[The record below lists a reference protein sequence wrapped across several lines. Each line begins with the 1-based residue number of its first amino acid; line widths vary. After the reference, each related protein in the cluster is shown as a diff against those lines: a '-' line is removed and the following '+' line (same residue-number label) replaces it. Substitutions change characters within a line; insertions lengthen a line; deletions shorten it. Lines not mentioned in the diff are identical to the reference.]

1 MQKIIPNWENVKPL
15 GRTWQ
20 RADSLWLAFSGA
32 GAEFAFCGAICRVT
46 IAGDSTSHDAANTA
60 NHTRIAMYAD
70 GVRVVDDMI
79 NAPEKTYTVVD
90 GAAGEHVIRIVKLSE
105 TAMSTCGIKLIEA
118 DGEICPTPCKA
129 HLVEFIGDSIT
140 CGYGVD
146 DEVAEHHFVTGTED
160 VTRAYAYK
168 TAQML
173 DADYSMVSISGYG
186 IISGYTATAEEPV
199 TAQLIPTYY
208 DKLGFSYGEYDGS
221 TPADVDWD
229 FSARQPEL
237 IVLNLGT
244 NDDSYC
250 LDHPDRQA
258 HYCAEYAKFL
268 RTIHE
273 KNPCAKILCVLGMM
287 GDRLYPFVEKAAMA
301 YTASTRDGN
310 IACMPFIPQLEE
322 DGRVADYHPTEVT
335 HQKAAEKLTARIRSL
350 MSW

>member
-1 MQKIIPNWENVKPL
+1 MQTFIPNWKNIKPL

-20 RADSLWLAFSGA
+20 MSDSLLLAFSGA
-32 GAEFAFCGAICRVT
+32 GAEFAFTGAYCRVT

-60 NHTRIAMYAD
+60 NHVRIAIYAD

-79 NAPEKTYTVVD
+79 DAPEKTYTVVD
-90 GAAGEHVIRIVKLSE
+90 GMAGEHIIRIVKLSE
-105 TAMSTCGIKLIEA
+105 TAMSTCGVKAIEV
-118 DGEICPTPCKA
+118 DGDIRPTPDKA
-129 HLVEFIGDSIT
+129 HYVEFIGDSIT

-173 DADYSMVSISGYG
+173 DVDYSMVSISGYG
-186 IISGYTATAEEPV
+186 IISGYTATAEAPV

-208 DKLGFSYGEYDGS
+208 EKLGFSYGSYDGS
-221 TPADVDWD
+221 TPADIAWD
-229 FSARQPEL
+229 FAARQPEL
-237 IVLNLGT
+237 VVLNLGT

-250 LDHPDRQA
+250 LDHADRQE

-268 RTIHE
+268 RTIRAR
-273 KNPCAKILCVLGMM
+273 NPQAKILCVLGMM
-287 GDRLYPFVEKAAMA
+287 GDRLYPFVEKAAAA
-301 YTASTRDGN
+301 YTESTGDMN
-310 IACMPFIPQLEE
+310 IACMPFVPQLEE

-335 HQKAAEKLTARIRSL
+335 HHKAAEKLTAYIRSL
-350 MSW
+350 MNW